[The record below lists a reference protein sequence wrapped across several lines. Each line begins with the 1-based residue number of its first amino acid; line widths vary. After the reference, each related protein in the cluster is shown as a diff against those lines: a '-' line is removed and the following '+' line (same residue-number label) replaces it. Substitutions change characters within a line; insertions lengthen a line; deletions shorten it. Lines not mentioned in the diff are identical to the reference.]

1 MRTCVHSY
9 AMAHH
14 LPALFLKQASLVEAT
29 GMPPKRCAAAAGE
42 PSKKARTT
50 NEQNKRYS
58 YNTLQALGAVVGQR
72 IRGVRASDGDDI
84 ASADSLAMVAGTEF
98 EVVSG
103 CVWPNREARAAIVAE
118 LGEAGWARKLAEFLH
133 LDSDYK
139 AQAVIEGVCKPI
151 GKQGRRW
158 PQEGEPGY
166 QQWEAEDKG
175 GNSSVGLVA
184 HGSDADKLTNMT
196 WWQDMSSGKEECKL
210 KIISLGPK
218 WQHLMQPKYGLKLGD
233 VLTPQELMRK
243 IIEGFEDGKSTGDC
257 DRPGHLVLRRHQ
269 WITGPVSG
277 PVARGDTSRPV
288 YVRVHESFY
297 PPGEGERER
306 VAMTYDVDTGDVD
319 AKFAGNHLGMQRFEV
334 PASADAAFDVDA
346 ARRVYDDAFEN
357 SMDTDEHELVWRVLN
372 QDGVKAGAL
381 KSIMQKLIRFGAP
394 RCRLPAPV
402 AADGVVVDTERVV
415 VAATLLCLSTK
426 GDSYLPDLHMS
437 VRGVTAA
444 CKRLAV
450 IAVEDAWFAGDGDRS
465 GTLVGLLAMAMVSA
479 RYDKYH
485 PTPATAYKVAKL
497 AGAMVASKR
506 ILPAQNKH
514 ASLRKRTPTS
524 TVPANADAMQKA
536 SRLLYALR
544 SFDGDMRM
552 LALAADMAKAG
563 TNTLP
568 VFEDKEG
575 MRMDVVPLE
584 HCIDQHVYRGIA
596 HMVAT
601 MPTDPKTRIPSQA
614 LNARYRTVF
623 DRVTG
628 FNPRVVGHGDEEF
641 RPFGGNQ
648 GEADDAVARVRKAQ
662 QLMALHVF
670 KTQLLCARP
679 PALADENLLVTT
691 ATLPLHASIIAQAV
705 ELVTVDV
712 STTREENEADIAADT
727 VYDMAGSPDE
737 AAAERARA
745 VQTLGA
751 RRHPWKLTVLMGMQS
766 ETPTVVR
773 PMVVRKSGA
782 SQPRITETAKAKAIE
797 AYKAESTTANGRK
810 GYVFKSRLL
819 PRHTHVYWSTDKKAW
834 IVRGGAGATD
844 IQWSWDPADADTAMT
859 LRVPIFLAAPAA
871 HRSGNIADDARAQD
885 ALHAPA
891 LPKERLGLE
900 TAPAGVAV
908 ATADAAAG
916 IDADPV
922 ASVVDAV
929 VASTQVE
936 AAAQGLSARIV
947 LTRLYSTVAG
957 SYDAVAVPVPALNPS
972 GGHHPDEL
980 KPMEGDWL
988 VYRALLSLALAIPSA
1003 LHSNNPAKL
1012 AFSVPDARALR
1023 CVEAALRSAVDRHA
1037 ADGGCDG
1044 DGDAAA
1050 MEQSGSAAYFRRLY
1064 TDMNKRWD
1072 QDSTAWKPMAHQRT
1086 IVDTMQAKDT
1096 GREPTRGHM
1105 LQLDVGL
1112 GKTVIGMLYAL
1123 EYAKERGSGIRRII
1137 WATKSSLLQDAKT
1150 ELTSP
1155 DRTLRLPAASVK
1167 IIQTADTRGG
1177 PKRDAAGT
1185 MFCVGQSGG
1194 AHIFLMPVEAL
1205 SGMLSYS
1212 AAITDRLVEV
1222 AHDTLFVIDE
1232 VHKWYTNADR
1242 NNNLMQAV
1250 SVAPK
1255 YLGMTATAM
1264 ASPTDLMAKEF
1275 FKGCVHFPVDKRE
1288 DLFVAMTGMVS
1299 GKVQL
1304 FVTEN
1309 DVVVKVQLTPEQQIQ
1324 HNDLLP
1330 GQFYQAAQLA
1340 RAATQGRFLE
1350 TVVDYCYRDRYE
1362 GLGEDKKPQPD
1373 GGVLVFAADAAA
1385 ADAMLPALLPLLA
1398 AKWRNE
1404 GKPEADAPIAVR
1416 RGQRPDGGGSAD
1428 WNALKYWGGQPVG
1441 VVVTTADDAEG
1452 YNLQRLGAIVS
1463 GVYESNPN
1471 TRKQRRGRI
1480 KRIGQTR
1487 RDVFYVRVVPEGT
1500 ILEKLDDRHMS
1511 NDAASESLASIAQ
1524 LFSPDAMQVGA

>member
-1 MRTCVHSY
+1 
-9 AMAHH
+9 MAHH
-14 LPALFLKQASLVEAT
+14 LPSLFLNQASLAEAT
-29 GMPPKRCAAAAGE
+29 GMPLGVPPKRCAAAAGAS
-42 PSKKARTT
+42 SKKAKP

-58 YNTLQALGAVVGQR
+58 YNTVQALGAVVGQR
-72 IRGVRASDGDDI
+72 IRGVRASDGEDM
-84 ASADSLAMVAGTEF
+84 ASTDSLAIVAGTEF

-103 CVWPNREARAAIVAE
+103 CIWPNRKARAAIVEE
-118 LGEAGWARKLAEFLH
+118 LDGAGWARKLAQFLH

-139 AQAVIEGVCKPI
+139 AQAIIDGVCNPDGKPT
-151 GKQGRRW
+151 RRW
-158 PQEGEPGY
+158 PQPGEPGY
-166 QQWEAEDKG
+166 QQWEAEDQD
-175 GNSSVGLVA
+175 GNSSAGLVA
-184 HGSDADKLTNMT
+184 HGSDADKLLNMS
-196 WWQDMSSGKEECKL
+196 WQQDIASGKEECKL

-233 VLTPQELMRK
+233 VLTPQELMRQ

-277 PVARGDTSRPV
+277 PVASGDASRPV
-288 YVRVHESFY
+288 YVQVSDVFY
-297 PPGEGERER
+297 PSGEGAGERA
-306 VAMTYDVDTGDVD
+306 AMKYDVDTGDVD
-319 AKFAGNHLGMQRFEV
+319 PKFAGDHLGMRRFEV
-334 PASADAAFDVDA
+334 PVSADAAFDVDS
-346 ARRVYDDAFEN
+346 ARRVYDVAFEN

-402 AADGVVVDTERVV
+402 ATDGMEVDTERVV

-479 RYDKYH
+479 RYDGYH
-485 PTPATAYKVAKL
+485 PTPATAHTIAEL

-506 ILPAQNKH
+506 ILPAQDKH
-514 ASLRKRTPTS
+514 ATLRKREPTDRVS
-524 TVPANADAMQKA
+524 ANAAAMQKA

-552 LALAADMAKAG
+552 LALAATLAEAG
-563 TNTLP
+563 ADRLP
-568 VFEDKEG
+568 VFEDKDG
-575 MRMDVVPLE
+575 ARMNVVPLE

-596 HMVAT
+596 HMIAT
-601 MPTDPKTRIPSQA
+601 MPTDPATRKPSQA

-628 FNPRVVGHGDEEF
+628 FNPRVVGHGDEAF
-641 RPFGGNQ
+641 SPFGGGR
-648 GEADDAVARVRKAQ
+648 GELDDAVARVRTAQ
-662 QLMALHVF
+662 QLMAPHVF
-670 KTQLLCARP
+670 KAQLLCARP
-679 PALADENLLVTT
+679 PALADGNLLVTT
-691 ATLPLHASIIAQAV
+691 ATLPLHASVMAQAV
-705 ELVTVDV
+705 EQVTVSV
-712 STTREENEADIAADT
+712 STTRQENEADIAADSM
-727 VYDMAGSPDE
+727 YDMAGSTE
-737 AAAERARA
+737 AAATERAQA
-745 VQTLGA
+745 VKKLGA
-751 RRHPWKLTVLMGMQS
+751 TQHTWKLTVLMGMQS

-782 SQPRITETAKAKAIE
+782 SQQRITETAKRKAVE
-797 AYKAESTTANGRK
+797 QYKAESRTANDGK
-810 GYVFKSRLL
+810 GYIFKSRLL
-819 PRHTHVYWSTDKKAW
+819 PRHTHVYWNTAANAW
-834 IVRGGAGATD
+834 IVRGGAGVAD
-844 IQWSWDPADADTAMT
+844 IQWSWDPDDADAKMT
-859 LRVPIFLAAPAA
+859 LSVPIFLSAPAA
-871 HRSGNIADDARAQD
+871 HRSGDIADDALAQD
-885 ALHAPA
+885 ALYAPA

-900 TAPAGVAV
+900 TAPAGMTV
-908 ATADAAAG
+908 ATAAAAAG
-916 IDADPV
+916 IGADPI
-922 ASVVDAV
+922 ASAVDAV
-929 VASTQVE
+929 VASTKAQ
-936 AAAQGLSARIV
+936 ATAQGLSPRIV

-1003 LHSNNPAKL
+1003 LRSSNPPKL

-1023 CVEAALRSAVDRHA
+1023 SAVDRHA
-1037 ADGGCDG
+1037 ADG

-1050 MEQSGSAAYFRRLY
+1050 MEQSGSAAHFRRLY
-1064 TDMNKRWD
+1064 NEMEQRW
-1072 QDSTAWKPMAHQRT
+1072 SREPKAWKPMEHQRAV
-1086 IVDTMQAKDT
+1086 IDTMRASDD
-1096 GREPTRGHM
+1096 GREATRGHM

-1123 EYAKERGSGIRRII
+1123 KHAQQPGSGIRRII
-1137 WATKSSLLQDAKT
+1137 WATKSSLLEDTYK
-1150 ELTSP
+1150 ELTSQ
-1155 DRTLRLPAASVK
+1155 DRTLRLPQASVK
-1167 IIQTADTRGG
+1167 IIQTAEKRGG
-1177 PKRDAAGT
+1177 SKRDLADT
-1185 MFCVGQSGG
+1185 MFSVDGSGG
-1194 AHIFLMPVEAL
+1194 AHIFLLPVEAL
-1205 SGMLSYS
+1205 SSMQGYS
-1212 AAITDRLVEV
+1212 AAVTDRLVEV
-1222 AHDTLFVIDE
+1222 AHDTMFVIDE

-1255 YLGMTATAM
+1255 YLGMTATAT

-1275 FKGCVHFPVDKRE
+1275 FKGCVHFPVETRE

-1309 DVVVKVQLTPEQQIQ
+1309 DVVVEVPLTPEKQLE
-1324 HNDLLP
+1324 HNALLP
-1330 GQFYQAAQLA
+1330 GQFHKAAQLA
-1340 RAATQGRFLE
+1340 RAATQDAFLQ
-1350 TVVDYCYRDRYE
+1350 TVVDYCYNDRCV
-1362 GLGEDKKPQPD
+1362 GLGEDRKPHPN

-1385 ADAMLPALLPLLA
+1385 ADAMLGTLPPLLA
-1398 AKWRNE
+1398 AKWNDN
-1404 GKPEADAPIAVR
+1404 GKALAEAPIAVR
-1416 RGQRPDGGGSAD
+1416 RGRRPDGGGSAD
-1428 WNALKYWGGQPVG
+1428 WNALTHWGQRPVG

-1463 GVYESNPN
+1463 GVYESNAN

-1487 RDVFYVRVVPEGT
+1487 RDVFYVRVVPTGT
-1500 ILEKLDDRHMS
+1500 ILEALDNRHMS

-1524 LFSPDAMQVGA
+1524 LFSPDAMRVDA